1 MYDVLLFSS
10 NFQKHVELAKHEFNF
25 LSDSCF
31 RMQSYVFILLQSIYV
46 LSQCVSRPQNKSIIV
61 DIQILKD
68 VCQLYWIRQVNTT
81 CETR

>member
-1 MYDVLLFSS
+1 MYDVLLFPLTSK
-10 NFQKHVELAKHEFNF
+10 NM
-25 LSDSCF
+25 LSLRNMNSILVRLLF
-31 RMQSYVFILLQSIYV
+31 RMQSYVFILLQSLYV

-68 VCQLYWIRQVNTT
+68 VCQLYWIRQVNTV